1 MTLLTQNSKIKATSK
16 LLGVKLFNFG
26 IPAYK
31 SASGKLTCPMA
42 KECIK
47 FCYAR
52 KGAYKWSN
60 VQPAFEKRY
69 QLSKTAGFIDA
80 MHTEIKRKKATHIR
94 VHDSGDFYSRE
105 YMLKWF
111 KIAEMNPDVRFY
123 SYTNM
128 IAMVKN
134 IKHLIPKNYDF
145 IFSDSGKQVDQ
156 IDKSKDRH
164 TKIFKSEQDLLAEG
178 YSNSSKVDLYA
189 TKWFTPL
196 NKKVGLIIH

>member
-1 MTLLTQNSKIKATSK
+1 MSLLTQNTKIKATSK

-42 KECIK
+42 DKCVD

-52 KGAYKWSN
+52 SKAYLWSN
-60 VQPAFEKRY
+60 VKPAFERRY
-69 QLSKTAGFIDA
+69 ELSKTEDFVDA

-94 VHDSGDFYSRE
+94 VHDSGDYYSRE

-128 IAMVKN
+128 IKMVKN
-134 IKHLIPKNYDF
+134 IKNSIPKNYDF

-156 IDKSKDRH
+156 IDKENDRH
-164 TKIFKSEQDLLAEG
+164 TKIFDSEASLLAEG
-178 YSNSSKVDLYA
+178 YADASKNDLYA
-189 TKWFTPL
+189 TRWFSPL
-196 NKKVGLIIH
+196 NKKVGLIFH